1 MKHDVM
7 KALAEAR
14 PGQLDPPADP
24 AAARARRE
32 RDLGRAFL
40 ADPDPDAALAEG
52 RTRGRRPV
60 RWTLIGV
67 VAAGAAAAVAVA
79 TVGSSGSAGSPGSPG
94 GRGAS
99 GSIDLNK
106 QAVLAAATKAEQ
118 APTGKYWYTD
128 RIDGQSYVVPAKTG
142 AYAIAGAQSES
153 FGWTGARSGTGAAYY
168 LRDLPARPLTERDAA
183 LWRKAG
189 SPSSFRVRTDGGTT
203 TYSTKATKWRSS
215 GPEAGVD
222 AHGGGEFLGKSAE
235 ELRKLPSD
243 PAALARM
250 FLSDAEMGRAM
261 GMSPKSGRA
270 PSPGQAAYAKIWR
283 VASLLGGAPV
293 PPKARAGLMRAL
305 AAQPGVQAIGHVTD
319 PLGRPGVALAS
330 AERTT
335 TITDGPAAG
344 RGAYRSRQVIVFD
357 ERTGALLSVQDT
369 LTRPGGEYAQMRPG
383 FVISYAATRTANWTD
398 TKPNPPAKLP
408 F

>member
-14 PGQLDPPADP
+14 PEQLDPPADP
-24 AAARARRE
+24 GTARARRE

-40 ADPDPDAALAEG
+40 ADPDDASARG

-60 RWTLIGV
+60 RWTVLGV

-79 TVGSSGSAGSPGSPG
+79 TVGSSGSPGSPG
-94 GRGAS
+94 TRGGPGSS

-128 RIDGQSYVVPAKTG
+128 RLDGQSYVIPAKTG
-142 AYAIAGAQSES
+142 TYAIAGAQSES
-153 FGWTGARSGTGAAYY
+153 FGWFGAKSGTGEAYY

-189 SPSSFRVRTDGGTT
+189 SPSGFRVRTDGGFT
-203 TYSTKATKWRSS
+203 TYGTKATKWRSS
-215 GPEAGVD
+215 GPEAGAD
-222 AHGGGEFLGKSAE
+222 ARGGGEFLGMSAE
-235 ELRKLPSD
+235 ELRRLPSD
-243 PAALARM
+243 PGALARR
-250 FLSDAEMGRAM
+250 FLTRAEAGRAM
-261 GMSPKSGRA
+261 GMDPRSGRA
-270 PSPGQAAYAKIWR
+270 PSSGQAAASMIWR

-305 AAQPGVQAIGHVTD
+305 AAQPGVQAIGHATD
-319 PLGRPGVALAS
+319 PLGRRGVALAS
-330 AERTT
+330 PERTT
-335 TITDGPAAG
+335 TVTDGPAGA
-344 RGAYRSRQVIVFD
+344 RGAYRSRDVIVFD
-357 ERTGALLSVQDT
+357 EATGALLSVQDT
-369 LTRPGGEYAQMRPG
+369 LTRPGGEYAAMKPG
-383 FVISYAATRTANWTD
+383 FVISYSATRAANWTG
-398 TKPNPPAKLP
+398 TKPVPPAKLP

>member
-7 KALAEAR
+7 KALADAR
-14 PGQLDPPADP
+14 PEQLDPPADP

-40 ADPDPDAALAEG
+40 ADPDAAPAGG
-52 RTRGRRPV
+52 RARVGRPV
-60 RWTLIGV
+60 RWTLLGV

-79 TVGSSGSAGSPGSPG
+79 TVGSSGSSRAPG
-94 GRGAS
+94 GPGAS

-118 APTGKYWYTD
+118 APTGRYWYTD
-128 RIDGQSYVVPAKTG
+128 QLDGQSYIMRARTG

-153 FGWTGARSGTGAAYY
+153 FSWHGAKSGMGEAYY
-168 LRDLPARPLTERDAA
+168 LRDLPARPLTERDEA

-189 SPSSFRVRTDGGTT
+189 APSTFRVRTDGGTT
-203 TYSTKATKWRSS
+203 TYSTRATKWRSS
-215 GPEAGVD
+215 GPEAGAD
-222 AHGGGEFLGKSAE
+222 PRGGGEFLGMSAE
-235 ELRKLPSD
+235 ELWKLPAD
-243 PAALARM
+243 PAKLARM
-250 FLSDAEMGRAM
+250 FLSRAEAGAAT
-261 GMSPKSGRA
+261 GADPKSGRA
-270 PSPGQAAYAKIWR
+270 PDTGHAADAGLWR

-305 AAQPGVQAIGHVTD
+305 AAQPGVQAIGRVTD
-319 PLGRPGVALAS
+319 PLGRRGVALAS

-335 TITDGPAAG
+335 TITDGPAAE
-344 RGAYRSRQVIVFD
+344 RGTYGSREVIVFD
-357 ERTGALLSVQDT
+357 EATGALLSVQDT
-369 LTRPGGEYAQMRPG
+369 LTRPGGEYAQMKPG
-383 FVISYAATRTANWTD
+383 FIISYTATRTAQWTD
-398 TKPNPPAKLP
+398 AKPEPPAKLP